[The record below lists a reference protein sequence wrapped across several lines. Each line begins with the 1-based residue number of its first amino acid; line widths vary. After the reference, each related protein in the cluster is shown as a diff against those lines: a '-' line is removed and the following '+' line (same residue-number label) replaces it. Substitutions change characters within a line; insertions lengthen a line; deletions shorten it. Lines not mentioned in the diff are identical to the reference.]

1 MVVGVLLEVP
11 PLFLCDMCE
20 GDLATTPAGL
30 SGKTA
35 EFFSRQNFAPSPI
48 HDHGRY
54 QRQRRYRVQII
65 DGGGVVGGRQQLQVL
80 QRRLVICDEW
90 NLPHHPRGP
99 PVCVS
104 MDKCCKY

>member
-54 QRQRRYRVQII
+54 QRHGGIHFRRRKCSRRRTATS
-65 DGGGVVGGRQQLQVL
+65 GVAAAT
-80 QRRLVICDEW
+80 
-90 NLPHHPRGP
+90 
-99 PVCVS
+99 
-104 MDKCCKY
+104 Y